1 MITLIDACEI
11 IKIAEDNN
19 LKLYIDGGWGVDAL
33 LGEVTRSHNDIDL
46 FLKKVEYHKFI
57 DLIRDKGFSEKVME
71 YTTNDHTVWVDK
83 AGRIIDLHCFEII
96 NDVLIRYDGEVYPLK
111 IFSGVGKIGNYDVAC
126 IEPVSQVVFHL
137 GYEFEENDRHD
148 VLLICKKF
156 GIPIPEQYK

>member
-1 MITLIDACEI
+1 
-11 IKIAEDNN
+11 
-19 LKLYIDGGWGVDAL
+19 
-33 LGEVTRSHNDIDL
+33 
-46 FLKKVEYHKFI
+46 
-57 DLIRDKGFSEKVME
+57 ME
-71 YTTNDHTVWVDK
+71 YTTNNHTVWVDK

>member
-19 LKLYIDGGWGVDAL
+19 FKLYIDGGWGVDAL

-46 FLKKVEYHKFI
+46 FLEKVEYHKFI
-57 DLIRDKGFSEKVME
+57 ALIRDKGFSEKVME

-111 IFSGVGKIGNYDVAC
+111 IFSGVGKIGNFDVAC

-137 GYEFEENDRHD
+137 GYEFDENDRHD